1 MNNLSLNMI
10 RFNQSVVR
18 ITLLLTIAFGS
29 LSAIAQNSQRVY
41 QSHSIGE
48 KGLIVKTNQGDYQF
62 QFYNQNIVETAFIPK
77 GEKYNAESHAVVL
90 KPNNQLAKLSDKK
103 NQLVYKT
110 KGIVVVVMKSPFDI
124 EYFYKGNEL
133 LSEKEGYIKT
143 DSTENID
150 FQIEPDEVLF
160 GGGAR
165 VLGMNRRGNRLQLY
179 NRAHYG
185 YGTRSELMNYTMPVI
200 VSSKKYAV
208 HFDNAPIGFLDLDS
222 KKDNTLRYETI
233 SGRKVYQVIAADTWE
248 NFTYEFTNL
257 TGRQPMLPRW
267 ALGNFSSRFGYH
279 SQKET
284 IETIDQFLKDSIP
297 VDAIILDLFWFGKE
311 MKGTMGNLAFHRDS
325 FPAPEKMI
333 KDLNKKGVKTIL
345 ISEPFILTTSKRWQE
360 AVDNKVLGTDKEGK
374 PFTYDF
380 YFGNTGLVDVFKPEA
395 TDWFWNIYKGLAN
408 MGVAGWWGDLGE
420 PEVHP
425 SELQHVNGSADE
437 VHNIYGHYWAKL
449 VHEGYQKDFPNQR
462 PFILMRA
469 GAVGSQR
476 YGMIPWTGDVSRS
489 WDGLKPQTEI
499 SLQMGL
505 QGISYMH
512 SDLGGFAGDNLD
524 DELYTRW
531 LQYGVFQP
539 IFRPHAQ
546 EAVPSEPVFREAKTK
561 ALAKKSIEL
570 RYKLMPYNYTLAF
583 ENNQTGLPLMR
594 PLFFEE
600 QDNKDL
606 LNVSD
611 TYLWGDAF
619 LVSTITEAGLKKKD
633 VYMPKGSIWFDFA
646 SDKKYQGGETY
657 MIATAEDHIPA
668 FVRGGSFVPMKTGMM
683 NTQNYSLK
691 EFDLHYYFD
700 SSVKKSEGK
709 LYNDNGTSPEA
720 FEKGEYELLKFK
732 SEQKGS
738 KLNFSVETDLGNN
751 FQAQDKQM
759 TWLIHNIEKKPKA
772 IKVGKKSVQFTWDKN
787 TKILRF
793 TETLIKGENQSITI
807 KQTR

>member
-1 MNNLSLNMI
+1 MNNLFKKIQVL
-10 RFNQSVVR
+10 V
-18 ITLLLTIAFGS
+18 LLLF
-29 LSAIAQNSQRVY
+29 LSGIIFAQNSERIYKSHELTSEHLLVNTNDGQY
-41 QSHSIGE
+41 QI
-48 KGLIVKTNQGDYQF
+48 K
-62 QFYNQNIVETAFIPK
+62 FYNQNIVETAFIPK
-77 GEKYNAESHAVVL
+77 GEKFDKESHAVIL
-90 KPNNQLAKLSDKK
+90 KPTANLGKLSVKK
-103 NQLVYKT
+103 NTLTFKT
-110 KGIVVVVMKSPFDI
+110 KGLVVHITKSPFDI
-124 EYFYKGNEL
+124 DYTFKGNEL
-133 LSEKEGYIKT
+133 VSEKEGYIKT

-150 FQIEPDEVLF
+150 FSIEKDEVLF

-165 VLGMNRRGNRLQLY
+165 VLGMNRRGYRLNLY
-179 NRAHYG
+179 NRADYG
-185 YGTRSELMNYTMPVI
+185 YGTHSELMNYTMPLVI
-200 VSSKKYAV
+200 SSKKYAIN
-208 HFDNAPIGFLDLDS
+208 FDNAPIGHLDLDS
-222 KKDNTLRYETI
+222 KHTNTLRYETI

-248 NFTYEFTNL
+248 EFTYNFTAL

-279 SQKET
+279 SQKQTE
-284 IETIDQFLKDSIP
+284 ETIDQFLNDSIP

-311 MKGTMGNLAFHRDS
+311 MKGEMGNLAFYRDS
-325 FPAPEKMI
+325 FPNPKKMI
-333 KDLNKKGVKTIL
+333 ADLDAKGVKTIL
-345 ISEPFILTTSKRWQE
+345 ITEPFILTTSKRWQE
-360 AVDNKVLGTDKEGK
+360 AVDNKVLGTDKAGK

-380 YFGNTGLVDVFKPEA
+380 YFGNTGLIDVFKPKA
-395 TDWFWNIYKGLAN
+395 IDWYWNIYKDLAN

-449 VHEGYQKDFPNQR
+449 IKEGYDKDLANQR

-476 YGMIPWTGDVSRS
+476 YGMIPWSGDVSRS

-546 EAVPSEPVFREAKTK
+546 EAVPSEPVFREPKTK

-570 RYKLMPYNYTLAF
+570 RYKLMPYNYSLVF

-611 TYLWGDAF
+611 TYMWGDAF
-619 LVSTITEAGLKKKD
+619 LVSTITDAGLKKKD
-633 VYMPKGSIWFDFA
+633 VYMPKGSVWFDFV
-646 SDKKYQGGETY
+646 SDKKYEGGQTY
-657 MIATAEDHIPA
+657 SIATAEDHIPV
-668 FVRGGSFVPMKTGMM
+668 FVRGGSFIPMLRGMR
-683 NTQNYSLK
+683 NTQSYSLK
-691 EFDLHYYFD
+691 DFDMHFYYD
-700 SSVKKSEGK
+700 QSVKTSKEK
-709 LYNDNGTSPEA
+709 LYNDNGETPKA
-720 FEKGEYELLKFK
+720 FDKGMFELLSFSSKQMKNRITIDVDTEKGNHYQSL
-732 SEQKGS
+732 
-738 KLNFSVETDLGNN
+738 
-751 FQAQDKQM
+751 DK
-759 TWLIHNIEKKPKA
+759 TINWTIHNIARKPKEV
-772 IKVGKKSVQFTWDKN
+772 IEGKKVIDFNWDANLKQL
-787 TKILRF
+787 TF
-793 TETLIKGENQSITI
+793 KGHVSDENYSLTI
-807 KQTR
+807 KLAK

>member
-1 MNNLSLNMI
+1 MRKSFLFKIQILCLFIFLSGI
-10 RFNQSVVR
+10 V
-18 ITLLLTIAFGS
+18 T
-29 LSAIAQNSQRVY
+29 AQNVQRIYKSHELQSEQLLVNTNDGQY
-41 QSHSIGE
+41 QI
-48 KGLIVKTNQGDYQF
+48 K
-62 QFYNQNIVETAFIPK
+62 FYDSNIVETSFIPA
-77 GEKYNAESHAVVL
+77 GESFNPESHAVVL
-90 KPNNQLAKLSDKK
+90 KPEEVKAKLTDSKSE
-103 NQLVYKT
+103 LVYASSGMT
-110 KGIVVVVMKSPFDI
+110 VSLNKSPFQI
-124 EYFYKGNEL
+124 SYTYKGKQL
-133 LSEKEGYIKT
+133 ISEKRGYVASK
-143 DSTENID
+143 DNENIE
-150 FQIEPDEVLF
+150 FNLEISETLM

-185 YGTRSELMNYTMPVI
+185 YGTRSELMNYTMPVVI
-200 VSSKKYAV
+200 SSKKYAV

-222 KKDNTLRYETI
+222 KKDNTLTYETI
-233 SGRKVYQVIAADTWE
+233 SGRMVYQVIAADTWE

-267 ALGNFSSRFGYH
+267 AFGNFSSRFGYH

-284 IETIDQFLKDSIP
+284 VETIDQFLKDSIP

-325 FPAPEKMI
+325 FPSPEKMI
-333 KDLNKKGVKTIL
+333 KDLNHKGVKTIL
-345 ISEPFILTTSKRWQE
+345 ITEPFILTTSKRWQE

-395 TDWFWNIYKGLAN
+395 TDWFWNIYKDLAN
-408 MGVAGWWGDLGE
+408 MGAAGWWGDLGE

-449 VHEGYQKDFPNQR
+449 VYEGYQKDFPNQR

-546 EAVPSEPVFREAKTK
+546 EAVPSEPVFREVKTK

-570 RYKLMPYNYTLAF
+570 RYRLMPYNYTLAF

-600 QDNKDL
+600 QDNKEL
-606 LNVSD
+606 LNVAD

-619 LVSTITEAGLKKKD
+619 LVSTITEAGLKEKE
-633 VYMPKGSIWFDFA
+633 VYLPKGSVWFDFV
-646 SDKKYQGGETY
+646 SDKKYQGGASYSIDTN
-657 MIATAEDHIPA
+657 EDHIPV
-668 FVRGGSFVPMKTGMM
+668 FVRGGSFIPMKNGML
-683 NTQNYSLK
+683 NTVKYSL
-691 EFDLHYYFD
+691 EDMELHYYHD
-700 SSVKKSEGK
+700 SSVKQSTGN
-709 LYNDNGTSPEA
+709 LYDDNGETPGA
-720 FEKGEYELLKFK
+720 FEKGEYELLRFTTK
-732 SEQKGS
+732 STRS
-738 KLNFSVETDLGNN
+738 KIKLSIETELGENHK
-751 FQAQDKQM
+751 ATDKRI
-759 TWLIHNIEKKPKA
+759 TWVLHHIEKKPKM
-772 IKVGKKSVQFTWDKN
+772 IKIGKETVDFTWDKSS
-787 TKILRF
+787 KRLQF
-793 TETLIKGENQSITI
+793 TASLSKSENQSITI
-807 KQTR
+807 KLAK

>member
-1 MNNLSLNMI
+1 MRKSFLFKIQVLCLFIFLSG
-10 RFNQSVVR
+10 
-18 ITLLLTIAFGS
+18 IAS
-29 LSAIAQNSQRVY
+29 AQNLQRIYKSHELKSEHLLVNTNDGQY
-41 QSHSIGE
+41 QI
-48 KGLIVKTNQGDYQF
+48 K
-62 QFYNQNIVETAFIPK
+62 FYDANIVETSFIPT
-77 GEKYNAESHAVVL
+77 GESYNPESYAVVL
-90 KPNNQLAKLSDKK
+90 KPSHI
-103 NQLVYKT
+103 KT
-110 KGIVVVVMKSPFDI
+110 KLRDNKSELIYASSGMTVLLSKSPFQI
-124 EYFYKGNEL
+124 TYGYKGNEL
-133 LSEKEGYIKT
+133 ISEKRGYIASNKNECLEFNL
-143 DSTENID
+143 DSGEA
-150 FQIEPDEVLF
+150 LM

-165 VLGMNRRGNRLQLY
+165 ALGMNRRGNRLQLY

-185 YGTRSELMNYTMPVI
+185 YGTRSELMNYTMPVVI
-200 VSSKKYAV
+200 SSKKYAV

-222 KKDNTLRYETI
+222 KKDNTLTYETI

-284 IETIDQFLKDSIP
+284 VETIDQFLKDSIP

-311 MKGTMGNLAFHRDS
+311 MKGEMGNLSFHRDS
-325 FPAPEKMI
+325 FPTPEKMI
-333 KDLNKKGVKTIL
+333 KDLNEKGVKTIL
-345 ISEPFILTTSKRWQE
+345 ITEPFVLTTSKRWQE
-360 AVDNKVLGTDKEGK
+360 AVDNKVLGTDKEGE

-395 TDWFWNIYKGLAN
+395 IDWFWNIYKDLAN
-408 MGVAGWWGDLGE
+408 MGAAGWWGDLGE

-449 VHEGYQKDFPNQR
+449 VYEGYQKDFPNQR

-489 WDGLKPQTEI
+489 WDGLKPQIEI
-499 SLQMGL
+499 ALQMGL

-546 EAVPSEPVFREAKTK
+546 EAVPSEPVFREPKTK

-570 RYKLMPYNYTLAF
+570 RYRLMPYNYTLAF

-600 QDNKDL
+600 QDNKAL
-606 LNVSD
+606 LNVAD

-619 LVSTITEAGLKKKD
+619 LVSTITEAGLKNKD
-633 VYMPKGSIWFDFA
+633 VYMPKGSVWFDFV
-646 SDKKYQGGETY
+646 SDKKYQGGESYT
-657 MIATAEDHIPA
+657 IAVEEDHIPV
-668 FVRGGSFVPMKTGMM
+668 FVRGGSFIPMKDGMM

-691 EFDLHYYFD
+691 ELELHYYFD

-709 LYNDNGTSPEA
+709 LYNDNGTSPKA
-720 FEKGEYELLKFK
+720 FEKKQYELFNFTSQTRKKHFEIQLK
-732 SEQKGS
+732 SEKGENYATENHEFE
-738 KLNFSVETDLGNN
+738 L
-751 FQAQDKQM
+751 M
-759 TWLIHNIEKKPKA
+759 IHNISKAPRKVKLANEKA
-772 IKVGKKSVQFTWDKN
+772 DYTWDSEKN
-787 TKILRF
+787 TLSVKVKLKSGNK
-793 TETLIKGENQSITI
+793 TTVNVKL
-807 KQTR
+807 